1 MRKQL
6 MLLPPSC
13 LVTKPAGVIVI
24 TDTTY
29 FGRQFGYLV
38 VMISGSTKVIYYKR
52 ILSETAELYLQAKLA
67 ILRLGFEITAV
78 VIDGR
83 TGVKQV
89 FGEYPVQICH
99 FHQKQTIKK
108 YLTSRPK
115 LEMSKELWAVVH
127 VLGIVS
133 REFFSALLFTWYEY
147 WEKVLKERTYQA
159 DGKKW
164 NYTHKRVRSAYHS
177 LEKNLP
183 NLYTYEKNQ
192 GLCIPTTTNEL
203 DGRFSYL
210 KELVRIHRGAKRELK
225 YKIIEEVL
233 AS

>member
-1 MRKQL
+1 
-6 MLLPPSC
+6 

-99 FHQKQTIKK
+99 FHQKQTSKK

-203 DGRFSYL
+203 DGRFS
-210 KELVRIHRGAKRELK
+210 A
-225 YKIIEEVL
+225 
-233 AS
+233 